1 MGQGDSPEGESP
13 SMVLAP
19 GLYVTATPIGNA
31 SDLSLR
37 AMRVLKACDAIV
49 VEDTRVTS
57 RLLSIHGISRPLLT
71 YNDHNAPAIRPKLL
85 ARLQA
90 GERLALVSDAGTPL
104 ISDPGHRLVR
114 AAIEEGIAVFPV
126 PGPSAAVAALSVAGL
141 PTDRFFFVGFL
152 PSKHGERQ
160 TMLRELK
167 AIPAT
172 LVFYE
177 SPNRIG
183 ATLADMAEIFG
194 AREAV
199 VARELTK
206 MHEDIRRGTLAHLAE
221 TYGGDAPKGEI
232 TLLVAPPEG
241 EEPDHSK
248 VDGLLLM
255 TLPHMPVNAAAALV
269 AEATGAPRRAVYT
282 RALALKNTDATPD

>member
-90 GERLALVSDAGTPL
+90 GERLHVVLVL
-104 ISDPGHRLVR
+104 I
-114 AAIEEGIAVFPV
+114 
-126 PGPSAAVAALSVAGL
+126 
-141 PTDRFFFVGFL
+141 
-152 PSKHGERQ
+152 
-160 TMLRELK
+160 
-167 AIPAT
+167 
-172 LVFYE
+172 
-177 SPNRIG
+177 
-183 ATLADMAEIFG
+183 
-194 AREAV
+194 
-199 VARELTK
+199 
-206 MHEDIRRGTLAHLAE
+206 RGW
-221 TYGGDAPKGEI
+221 
-232 TLLVAPPEG
+232 
-241 EEPDHSK
+241 
-248 VDGLLLM
+248 
-255 TLPHMPVNAAAALV
+255 
-269 AEATGAPRRAVYT
+269 
-282 RALALKNTDATPD
+282 